1 MIKNT
6 ASLALVLAASLAAPM
21 ALAEDAAAP
30 APAAPAAAA
39 ETPAPAAKAAEPAA
53 EPEPYVKA
61 TEGDWKV
68 QCLRVESGDEPCEM
82 FQLLTDKDGNKVAS
96 ISVLGLP
103 KGKEAVA
110 GATIATPL
118 ESALTAGVTLQI
130 DTQKPITLPYS
141 FCSQVGCFSNVV
153 LKAEELDLFKKG
165 KKIAMTIVPM
175 RAPDQKVELA
185 ISLKGFSA
193 AWDAMQPK

>member
-6 ASLALVLAASLAAPM
+6 ASLALVLAVSLAAPM
-21 ALAEDAAAP
+21 ALAEDAAPTATPAPAAEAP
-30 APAAPAAAA
+30 APAA
-39 ETPAPAAKAAEPAA
+39 EAPA
-53 EPEPYVKA
+53 EPYVKT

-68 QCLRVESGDEPCEM
+68 QCIRVESGDEPCEM

-175 RAPDQKVELA
+175 RAPDQKVELE

>member
-1 MIKNT
+1 MIKKT
-6 ASLALVLAASLAAPM
+6 TSLAILLAAGLATPVAM
-21 ALAEDAAAP
+21 AQETA
-30 APAAPAAAA
+30 APAAPAP
-39 ETPAPAAKAAEPAA
+39 TPA
-53 EPEPYVKA
+53 EPYVKT

-68 QCLRVESGDEPCEM
+68 QCIKAPDGKDPCEM
-82 FQLLTDKDGNKVAS
+82 TQLMSDKEGNKVAS
-96 ISVLGLP
+96 ISIMALP

-130 DTQKPITLPYS
+130 DTQKPITLPYA
-141 FCSQVGCFSNVV
+141 FCSQSACFSNVA
-153 LKAEELDLFKKG
+153 LKAGDLDLFKKG
-165 KKIAMTIVPM
+165 NKIAMTIVPM
-175 RAPDQKVELA
+175 IAPDKKVELE

>member
-1 MIKNT
+1 MKKT
-6 ASLALVLAASLAAPM
+6 TPSLALLLAVSLAAPM
-21 ALAEDAAAP
+21 ALAED
-30 APAAPAAAA
+30 PAAPAAAA
-39 ETPAPAAKAAEPAA
+39 PAAPAA
-53 EPEPYVKA
+53 EPYVKT

-68 QCLRVESGDEPCEM
+68 QCIRVETGTEPCEM
-82 FQLLTDKDGNKVAS
+82 FQVMSDKDGNKVAS

-153 LKAEELDLFKKG
+153 LKADELDLFKKG

-175 RAPDQKVELA
+175 RAPDQKVELE
-185 ISLKGFSA
+185 ISLTGFSA

>member
-6 ASLALVLAASLAAPM
+6 ASLALLLAASLAAPM

-30 APAAPAAAA
+30 APAPAPAAEAPAPAAA
-39 ETPAPAAKAAEPAA
+39 PAA
-53 EPEPYVKA
+53 EAPAEPYVKT

-68 QCLRVESGDEPCEM
+68 QCIRVESGDEPCEM

-153 LKAEELDLFKKG
+153 LKAEELELFKKG

>member
-1 MIKNT
+1 MKKT
-6 ASLALVLAASLAAPM
+6 TPSLALLLAVSLAAPM
-21 ALAEDAAAP
+21 ALAEDPAAPAAA
-30 APAAPAAAA
+30 APAAPAAA
-39 ETPAPAAKAAEPAA
+39 EPAA
-53 EPEPYVKA
+53 EPYVKT

-68 QCLRVESGDEPCEM
+68 QCIRVETGTEPCEM
-82 FQLLTDKDGNKVAS
+82 FQVMSDKDGNKVAS

-175 RAPDQKVELA
+175 RAPDQKVELE

>member
-1 MIKNT
+1 MKKT
-6 ASLALVLAASLAAPM
+6 TPSLALLLAVSLAAPM
-21 ALAEDAAAP
+21 ALAEDPAAPAAA
-30 APAAPAAAA
+30 APAAPAAA
-39 ETPAPAAKAAEPAA
+39 EPAA
-53 EPEPYVKA
+53 AEPYVKT

-68 QCLRVESGDEPCEM
+68 QCIRVETGTEPCEM
-82 FQLLTDKDGNKVAS
+82 FQVMSDKDGNKVAS

-130 DTQKPITLPYS
+130 DTQKPIKLPYS

-153 LKAEELDLFKKG
+153 LKADELDLFKKG

-175 RAPDQKVELA
+175 RAPDQKVELE

>member
-6 ASLALVLAASLAAPM
+6 ASLALVLAVSLAAPM
-21 ALAEDAAAP
+21 ALAEDAAPTAAP
-30 APAAPAAAA
+30 APAAEA
-39 ETPAPAAKAAEPAA
+39 PAPAAEAPAA
-53 EPEPYVKA
+53 EAPAEPYVKT

-68 QCLRVESGDEPCEM
+68 QCIRVESGDEPCEM

>member
-6 ASLALVLAASLAAPM
+6 TSIALILAASLAAPM

-39 ETPAPAAKAAEPAA
+39 PAAPAA
-53 EPEPYVKA
+53 EPYVKT

-68 QCLRVESGDEPCEM
+68 QCIKAQDGTEACEM
-82 FQLLTDKDGNKVAS
+82 FQLMADTAGNKVAS
-96 ISVLGLP
+96 ISILPLP

-110 GATIATPL
+110 GATIATPI

-130 DTQKPITLPYS
+130 DTQKAVTLPYA
-141 FCSQVGCFSNVV
+141 FCSKDACFSNVA
-153 LKAEELDLFKKG
+153 LKDKDLDLFKKG
-165 KKIAMTIVPM
+165 NKITMTIVPM
-175 RAPDQKVELA
+175 AAPDKKVELA

-193 AWDAMQPK
+193 GWDATVQK

>member
-6 ASLALVLAASLAAPM
+6 ASLALVLAVSLAAPM
-21 ALAEDAAAP
+21 ALAEDAAPTATPAPAAEAP
-30 APAAPAAAA
+30 APAA
-39 ETPAPAAKAAEPAA
+39 EAPAAEAPA
-53 EPEPYVKA
+53 EPYVKT

-68 QCLRVESGDEPCEM
+68 QCIRVESGDEPCEM

-175 RAPDQKVELA
+175 RAPDQKVELE

>member
-6 ASLALVLAASLAAPM
+6 ASLALVLAVSLAAPM
-21 ALAEDAAAP
+21 ALAEDAAPTATPAPTAEAP
-30 APAAPAAAA
+30 APAA
-39 ETPAPAAKAAEPAA
+39 EAPAAEAPA
-53 EPEPYVKA
+53 EPYVKT

-68 QCLRVESGDEPCEM
+68 QCIRVESGDEPCEM

-175 RAPDQKVELA
+175 RAPDQKVELE

>member
-6 ASLALVLAASLAAPM
+6 ASLALVLAVSLAAPM
-21 ALAEDAAAP
+21 ALAEDAAPTAAP
-30 APAAPAAAA
+30 APAAEA
-39 ETPAPAAKAAEPAA
+39 PAPAAEAPAA
-53 EPEPYVKA
+53 EAPAEPYVKT

-68 QCLRVESGDEPCEM
+68 QCIRVESGDEPCEM

-175 RAPDQKVELA
+175 RAPDQKVELE

>member
-6 ASLALVLAASLAAPM
+6 ASLALVLAVSLAAPM
-21 ALAEDAAAP
+21 ALAEDAAPTATPAPAAEAP
-30 APAAPAAAA
+30 APAA
-39 ETPAPAAKAAEPAA
+39 EAPAAEAPA
-53 EPEPYVKA
+53 EPYVKT

-68 QCLRVESGDEPCEM
+68 QCIRVESGDEPCEM

-153 LKAEELDLFKKG
+153 LKAEELELFKKG

-175 RAPDQKVELA
+175 RAPDQKVELE